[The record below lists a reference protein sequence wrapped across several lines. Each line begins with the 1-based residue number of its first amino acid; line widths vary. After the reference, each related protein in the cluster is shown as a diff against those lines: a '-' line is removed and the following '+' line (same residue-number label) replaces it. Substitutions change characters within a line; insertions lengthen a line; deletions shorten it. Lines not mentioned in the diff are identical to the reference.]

1 MNNKVNQKIKNLIN
15 KGKDIL
21 DLEFENETSKSK
33 YLSWRTEC
41 IIFLEKYFYT
51 EAILRAHFPIHVSPM
66 FSVGNV
72 KLGIEKLE
80 ILSNDLLSNE
90 ITLSFKKTEKD
101 IKASTKKITFKKSI
115 MIIEFL
121 LSIILAFIL
130 GMWFN
135 DQSGNYEPIAIML
148 PLIIAIIHLVTGKF
162 FNNY

>member
-1 MNNKVNQKIKNLIN
+1 MNNQVNQKIKVLIN

-21 DLEFENETSKSK
+21 NLEIENEKSKSK

-51 EAILRAHFPIHVSPM
+51 EATLRSHFQIHVQPI

-80 ILSNDLLSNE
+80 ALSNDLLSNE
-90 ITLSFKKTEKD
+90 IALSFKKTEKD
-101 IKASTKKITFKKSI
+101 IKSSIKKTTLKKSI
-115 MIIEFL
+115 MIIEIL
-121 LSIILAFIL
+121 LSLILAFIL

-135 DQSGNYEPIAIML
+135 DQSGNYEPIVVIL
-148 PLIIAIIHLVTGKF
+148 PLIIATIHLVTDK
-162 FNNY
+162 